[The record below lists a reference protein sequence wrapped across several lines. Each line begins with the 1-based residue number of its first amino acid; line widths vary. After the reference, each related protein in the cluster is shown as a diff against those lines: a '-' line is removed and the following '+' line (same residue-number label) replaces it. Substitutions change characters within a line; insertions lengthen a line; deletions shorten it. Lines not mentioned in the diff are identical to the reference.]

1 MFRIGLTGGVGCG
14 KSTVSRY
21 LSSLGIPIV
30 DGDRIAHEATEPGS
44 AVMRDIERVFG
55 KEMLKADG
63 ALRREKLA
71 AVVFADEEK
80 RQALNGIIHPYVW
93 QKAMTE
99 MLAAEAAGYSVI
111 VLDMPLLIEI
121 GWHLRVN
128 AVWVVAV
135 SPDVQIRRVC
145 LRDGVTEEQAMARI
159 RNQMPTE
166 RKIGYA
172 DIVIDNSGTPDETYR
187 QVDAALKKLAVSS
200 SGSAFG
206 AF

>member
-30 DGDRIAHEATEPGS
+30 DGDRIARAATEPGS
-44 AVMRDIERVFG
+44 AVLSEIGRVFG
-55 KEMLKADG
+55 KDMLFPDG
-63 ALRREKLA
+63 RLDREKMA
-71 AVVFADEEK
+71 ALVFSDEEK
-80 RQALNGIIHPYVW
+80 RQALNGIIHPFVW
-93 QKAMTE
+93 QKAAAE
-99 MLAAEAAGYSVI
+99 MLAAEAAGHRRI

-135 SPDVQIRRVC
+135 PKEMQILRVC
-145 LRDGVTEEQAMARI
+145 QRDSVTREQAMARI

-172 DIVIDNSGTPDETYR
+172 DVVIDNSGPIEETYR
-187 QVDAALKKLAVSS
+187 QVDAALSKIGQGKNV
-200 SGSAFG
+200 
-206 AF
+206 

>member
-44 AVMRDIERVFG
+44 MVMRDIERVFG

-71 AVVFADEEK
+71 ALVFADEEK
-80 RQALNGIIHPYVW
+80 RQVLNGIIHPYVW
-93 QKAMTE
+93 QKAVTE
-99 MLAAEAAGYSVI
+99 MLAAEAAGHSVI

-145 LRDGVTEEQAMARI
+145 QRDGVTEEQAMARI

-172 DIVIDNSGTPDETYR
+172 DIVIDNSGTPEETYR
-187 QVDAALKKLAVSS
+187 QVDAALKKLAVRS
-200 SGSAFG
+200 
-206 AF
+206 

>member
-30 DGDRIAHEATEPGS
+30 DGDRIARAATEPGS
-44 AVMRDIERVFG
+44 AVLSEIGRVFG
-55 KEMLKADG
+55 KAMLFPDG
-63 ALRREKLA
+63 RLDREKMA
-71 AVVFADEEK
+71 ALVFSDEEK
-80 RQALNGIIHPYVW
+80 RQALNGIIHPFVW
-93 QKAMTE
+93 QKAAAE
-99 MLAAEAAGYSVI
+99 MLAAEAAGHRRI

-135 SPDVQIRRVC
+135 PKEMQILRVC
-145 LRDGVTEEQAMARI
+145 QRDGVTREQAMARI

-172 DIVIDNSGTPDETYR
+172 DVVIDNSGPIEETYR
-187 QVDAALKKLAVSS
+187 QVDAALSKIGQGKNV
-200 SGSAFG
+200 
-206 AF
+206 

>member
-30 DGDRIAHEATEPGS
+30 DGDRIAQEATEPGS
-44 AVMRDIERVFG
+44 MVMRDIERVFG

-71 AVVFADEEK
+71 ALVFADEEK

-93 QKAMTE
+93 QKAVTE
-99 MLAAEAAGYSVI
+99 MLAAEAVGHSVI

-135 SPDVQIRRVC
+135 PPDVQIRRVC
-145 LRDGVTEEQAMARI
+145 LRDGGTEEQAMARI

-172 DIVIDNSGTPDETYR
+172 DIVIDNSGTPEETYR
-187 QVDAALKKLAVSS
+187 QVDAALKKLAVRS
-200 SGSAFG
+200 
-206 AF
+206 

>member
-44 AVMRDIERVFG
+44 TVMRDIERVFG

-99 MLAAEAAGYSVI
+99 MLAAEATGHSVI

-121 GWHLRVN
+121 GWNLRVN

-135 SPDVQIRRVC
+135 PPDVQIRRVC
-145 LRDGVTEEQAMARI
+145 LRDDVTEEQAMARI

-172 DIVIDNSGTPDETYR
+172 DIVIDNSGTPEETYR
-187 QVDAALKKLAVSS
+187 QVDAALKKLAVRS
-200 SGSAFG
+200 
-206 AF
+206 

>member
-30 DGDRIAHEATEPGS
+30 DGDRIARAATEPGS
-44 AVMRDIERVFG
+44 AVLSEIGRVFG
-55 KEMLKADG
+55 KEMLFPDG
-63 ALRREKLA
+63 RFDREKMASL
-71 AVVFADEEK
+71 VFSDEEK
-80 RQALNGIIHPYVW
+80 RQALNGIIHPFVW
-93 QKAMTE
+93 QKAVAE
-99 MLAAEAAGYSVI
+99 MLAAEAAGHRRI

-135 SPDVQIRRVC
+135 PKEMQILRVC
-145 LRDGVTEEQAMARI
+145 QRDGVTREQAMARI

-172 DIVIDNSGTPDETYR
+172 DVVIDNSGPIEETYR
-187 QVDAALKKLAVSS
+187 QVDAALSKIGQGKNA
-200 SGSAFG
+200 
-206 AF
+206 

>member
-44 AVMRDIERVFG
+44 TVMRDIERVFG

-71 AVVFADEEK
+71 ALVFADEEK
-80 RQALNGIIHPYVW
+80 RQALNRIIHPYVW
-93 QKAMTE
+93 QKAVTE
-99 MLAAEAAGYSVI
+99 MLAAEATGHSVI

-121 GWHLRVN
+121 GWNLRVN

-135 SPDVQIRRVC
+135 PPDVQIRRVC
-145 LRDGVTEEQAMARI
+145 LRDDVTEEQAMARI

-172 DIVIDNSGTPDETYR
+172 DIVIDNSGTPEETYR
-187 QVDAALKKLAVSS
+187 QVDAALKKLAVRS
-200 SGSAFG
+200 
-206 AF
+206 

>member
-44 AVMRDIERVFG
+44 MVMRDIERVFG

-187 QVDAALKKLAVSS
+187 QVDAALKKLAVRS
-200 SGSAFG
+200 
-206 AF
+206 